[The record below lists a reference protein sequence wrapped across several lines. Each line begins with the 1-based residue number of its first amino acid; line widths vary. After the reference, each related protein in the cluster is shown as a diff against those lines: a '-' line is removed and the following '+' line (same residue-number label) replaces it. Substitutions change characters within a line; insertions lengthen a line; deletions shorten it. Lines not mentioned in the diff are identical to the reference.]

1 MANKKTVVE
10 MYEELLAIDGLTDEQ
25 KEFLHKRIE
34 ITKKKNSS
42 GKDGELTEAQKKK
55 LAETEGLQNAV
66 LAVMTANTLYT
77 PTDLLK
83 AVNHASIPS
92 TQKLTPLLTAL
103 VANGKVKVEKV
114 KGRSNYSLVAPA
126 TEE

>member
-1 MANKKTVVE
+1 MANKKTVVQ

-25 KEFLHKRIE
+25 KEFLTKRIE

-77 PTDLLK
+77 PADLVK
-83 AVNHASIPS
+83 AVNHADIPS
-92 TQKLTPLLTAL
+92 TQKITPLLTAL